1 MGTMGGDSLLNPVT
15 ALMVVSTVAFVL
27 AIMLVMV
34 LCAVSSRADRM
45 LERYRKEKR
54 DEDSVG

>member
-1 MGTMGGDSLLNPVT
+1 MGGDSLLNPVT

>member
-1 MGTMGGDSLLNPVT
+1 MGGDSLLNPVT
-15 ALMVVSTVAFVL
+15 VLMGVSAVVLVL
-27 AIMLVMV
+27 ALMLVMV

-45 LERYRKEKR
+45 LERYRREKR